1 MVRRWDSVR
10 FFDDVGHLRLGR
22 PPLAQKLNLQ
32 VSQGSSR
39 LGWQPDGC
47 DQGLWSTKQT
57 TTLCSS
63 FLMPTYEDFLGVE
76 EGISRW
82 MFAQPFVEI
91 DVYIIYTV
99 YIYIYIIYIFQKTH
113 VLCFWNFCDQKTI
126 YFNQDHLAAKRAWI
140 ASKTPEGYGISPQ
153 DLAMAS
159 RCINVCCLFSV
170 SQVWDSKVP

>member
-1 MVRRWDSVR
+1 MFSRASGSDGCPGNLCAVWFFETELLLRWEIHRTVIPMVRRWDSVR

-39 LGWQPDGC
+39 LGWQPYGC

-99 YIYIYIIYIFQKTH
+99 RKHMFYVFEIFATRKPFT
-113 VLCFWNFCDQKTI
+113 LIKITWRRSE
-126 YFNQDHLAAKRAWI
+126 L
-140 ASKTPEGYGISPQ
+140 G
-153 DLAMAS
+153 
-159 RCINVCCLFSV
+159 
-170 SQVWDSKVP
+170 